1 MTKALVTGSTGFL
14 GANLVAA
21 LNERNIEVIGLKRKN
36 SPDDAIGGL
45 KLTFAVG
52 DILDAESLVGA
63 MKGVDWVFHAAA
75 VADYW
80 RTPKEIIYKVNV
92 DGARNVLEAA
102 LKAKVKRLVMTSSA
116 AALGMPTKER
126 PIRDETDQF
135 DMHPDESPLYHY
147 GHSKHIAEQVMKEY
161 VAKGLD
167 AVSVLP
173 TGIIGPRDFKFNAG
187 EAIAQALKPSLPV
200 IPLSKGGVNW
210 IDVRDC
216 VNTLIAAAET
226 GRAGERYVLGG
237 HNNTHRETV
246 QLINQVLGT
255 SLSVVETPRWFMG
268 MLAQLVWPLQKLG
281 LPVDKGRVLVSREYV
296 YFNNAKAVKELG
308 LTARPF
314 TDSIRDTYL
323 WYAENNYLTKRG
335 IPEAP
340 AFKNKAS

>member
-21 LNERNIEVIGLKRKN
+21 LNERKIDVIGLKRKN

-45 KLTFAVG
+45 KLTFAIG
-52 DILDAESLVGA
+52 DILDADSLVDA

-80 RTPKEIIYKVNV
+80 RIPKEIIYKVNV

-102 LKAKVKRLVMTSSA
+102 LKAKVKKVVMTSSS

-135 DMHPDESPLYHY
+135 DMRPDDSPLYHY
-147 GHSKHIAEQVMKEY
+147 SHSKHMAEQAMKEY
-161 VAKGLD
+161 VAKGLK

-173 TGIIGPRDFKFNAG
+173 ASIIGPRDFKFNAG
-187 EAIAQALKPSLPV
+187 EVIAQALKPSLPFL
-200 IPLSKGGVNW
+200 PLSKGGVNW
-210 IDVRDC
+210 IDARDC
-216 VNTLIAAAET
+216 VNAEIAAAEK
-226 GRAGERYVLGG
+226 GVPGERYVLAGN
-237 HNNTHRETV
+237 NNTHRETIN
-246 QLINQVLGT
+246 LINQVLGT

-268 MLAQLVWPLQKLG
+268 VLAQLVWPLQKLG
-281 LPVDKGRVLVSREYV
+281 LPVDKGRILVSREFIY
-296 YFNNAKAVKELG
+296 YNNAKAVKELG
-308 LTARPF
+308 LTVRPF
-314 TDSIRDTYL
+314 AESVRDAYL
-323 WYAENNYLTKRG
+323 WYAENGYLVKRG

-340 AFKNKAS
+340 AFKNKVN